1 MGEGDSEEIIL
12 PRYWEA
18 LNGSTDVSGISI
30 VPLGGRHVNHF
41 WRLLNNLQIPH
52 ITLLDLDRERESG
65 GWERI
70 KYVLKQ
76 LIAYGYD
83 RNTLLHTKSGVLSD
97 TQLEKMSAWDVA
109 DIASMKAWINWLE
122 KYNVF
127 FSAPLDIDFMMLE
140 HLETEYKDTLDV
152 TEGPRIDIIQNG
164 EKERILIADIEGSG
178 IDCPEYE
185 DRVKQDIKN
194 ALKKEGGDGC
204 TYSPE
209 QRKLMVWY
217 TYFFLNRGKPSTH
230 IAALS
235 RLSDETLKDNIPP
248 VLQRLIEACER
259 ALKGDKN
266 ASGKS

>member
-1 MGEGDSEEIIL
+1 MNDEYSRVL
-12 PRYWEA
+12 
-18 LNGSTDVSGISI
+18 
-30 VPLGGRHVNHF
+30 
-41 WRLLNNLQIPH
+41 
-52 ITLLDLDRERESG
+52 RE
-65 GWERI
+65 
-70 KYVLKQ
+70 
-76 LIAYGYD
+76 
-83 RNTLLHTKSGVLSD
+83 
-97 TQLEKMSAWDVA
+97 
-109 DIASMKAWINWLE
+109 
-122 KYNVF
+122 
-127 FSAPLDIDFMMLE
+127 
-140 HLETEYKDTLDV
+140 
-152 TEGPRIDIIQNG
+152 
-164 EKERILIADIEGSG
+164 
-178 IDCPEYE
+178 
-185 DRVKQDIKN
+185 VKQDIKN